1 MIDLSERGPDVYRFH
16 PALLAWA
23 VLLAVFLQSALPLY
37 APFPQLLALF
47 ELPFL
52 VVVYFGFSR
61 RNPSTGLLLGL
72 GVGLLQ
78 DALSHNPIGLYG
90 MAKTLVG
97 FAASSLSS
105 RVDTDPPAAR
115 LLLVF
120 GFYFFHQVAYAL
132 VEQLLL
138 ARTAELV
145 NLTVLEAALVNALL
159 GVILFP
165 VLDRFRRVA

>member
-1 MIDLSERGPDVYRFH
+1 MVDLSERGPDVYRFH
-16 PALLAWA
+16 PAVLAGA

-37 APFPQLLALF
+37 VPFPQFLSLL

-52 VVVYFGFSR
+52 VVVYFCFSR

-72 GVGLLQ
+72 GVGVLQ

-97 FAASSLSS
+97 FAASSLSA
-105 RVDTDPPAAR
+105 RVDTDPPHAR

-138 ARTAELV
+138 ARRAELV

-159 GVILFP
+159 SVIIFP
-165 VLDRFRRVA
+165 LLDRFRRVA

>member
-16 PALLAWA
+16 PALLAGA

-37 APFPQLLALF
+37 APFPQFLALF

-105 RVDTDPPAAR
+105 RLDTDPPTAR

-165 VLDRFRRVA
+165 VLDRFRRVT

>member
-16 PALLAWA
+16 PAVLLGA

-37 APFPQLLALF
+37 APFPQLLGLI

-72 GVGLLQ
+72 GVGVLQ

-97 FAASSLSS
+97 FAASSLSA
-105 RVDTDPPAAR
+105 RVDTDPPHAR

-120 GFYFFHQVAYAL
+120 GFYFFHQVVYAL
-132 VEQLLL
+132 VERLLL

-145 NLTVLEAALVNALL
+145 SLTVLEAALVNALL
-159 GVILFP
+159 SVVVFP
-165 VLDRFRRVA
+165 LLDRFRRTV

>member
-16 PALLAWA
+16 PALLVGA

-37 APFPQLLALF
+37 APFPQLLGLI

-72 GVGLLQ
+72 GVGVLQ

-97 FAASSLSS
+97 FAASSLSA
-105 RVDTDPPAAR
+105 RVDTDPPHAR

-120 GFYFFHQVAYAL
+120 GFYFFHQVVYAL
-132 VEQLLL
+132 VERLLL

-145 NLTVLEAALVNALL
+145 SLTVLEAALVNALV
-159 GVILFP
+159 GVVVFP
-165 VLDRFRRVA
+165 LLDRFRRTV

>member
-1 MIDLSERGPDVYRFH
+1 MVDLSERGPDVHRFH
-16 PALLAWA
+16 PALLVGA
-23 VLLAVFLQSALPLY
+23 VVLAVFLQTALPIY
-37 APFPQLLALF
+37 APFPQLVTLIEF
-47 ELPFL
+47 PFL

-105 RVDTDPPAAR
+105 RVDTDPPTAR

-120 GFYFFHQVAYAL
+120 GFYFLHQVAYAL

-138 ARTAELV
+138 ARTVELV

>member
-16 PALLAWA
+16 PALLAGT

-105 RVDTDPPAAR
+105 RVDTDPPTAR

>member
-1 MIDLSERGPDVYRFH
+1 MVDLSERGPDVYRFH
-16 PALLAWA
+16 PAVLAGA
-23 VLLAVFLQSALPLY
+23 VLLAVFLQSAMPLY
-37 APFPQLLALF
+37 VPFPQFLSLF

-72 GVGLLQ
+72 GVGVLQ

-97 FAASSLSS
+97 FAASSLSA
-105 RVDTDPPAAR
+105 RVDTDPPHAR

-138 ARTAELV
+138 ARTAEMV
-145 NLTVLEAALVNALL
+145 SLTVLEAALVNALL
-159 GVILFP
+159 SVIIFP
-165 VLDRFRRVA
+165 LLDRFRRVA

>member
-1 MIDLSERGPDVYRFH
+1 MVDLSERGPDVHRFH
-16 PALLAWA
+16 PALLVGA
-23 VLLAVFLQSALPLY
+23 VVLAVFLQTALPIY
-37 APFPQLLALF
+37 APFPQLVTLIEF
-47 ELPFL
+47 PFL

-105 RVDTDPPAAR
+105 RVDTDPPTAR

-120 GFYFFHQVAYAL
+120 GFYFLHQVAYAL

-138 ARTAELV
+138 ARTVELV

-165 VLDRFRRVA
+165 LLDRFRRVT

>member
-16 PALLAWA
+16 PAVLVGA

-37 APFPQLLALF
+37 APFPQLLGLI

-72 GVGLLQ
+72 GVGVLQ

-97 FAASSLSS
+97 FAASSLSA
-105 RVDTDPPAAR
+105 RVDTDPPHAR

-120 GFYFFHQVAYAL
+120 GFYFFHQVVYAL
-132 VEQLLL
+132 VERLLL
-138 ARTAELV
+138 ARTVELV
-145 NLTVLEAALVNALL
+145 SLTVLEAALVNALV
-159 GVILFP
+159 GVVVFP
-165 VLDRFRRVA
+165 LLDRFRRTV

>member
-1 MIDLSERGPDVYRFH
+1 MVDLSERGPDVYRFH
-16 PALLAWA
+16 PAVLAGA
-23 VLLAVFLQSALPLY
+23 VLLAVFLQSAMPLY
-37 APFPQLLALF
+37 VPFPQFLSLL

-52 VVVYFGFSR
+52 VVLYFSFSR
-61 RNPSTGLLLGL
+61 RSPSTGLLLGL
-72 GVGLLQ
+72 GVGVLQ

-97 FAASSLSS
+97 FAASSLSA
-105 RVDTDPPAAR
+105 RVDTDPPHAR

-138 ARTAELV
+138 ARTVELV

-159 GVILFP
+159 GVIIFP
-165 VLDRFRRVA
+165 LLDRFRRVA

>member
-1 MIDLSERGPDVYRFH
+1 VIDLSERGPDVYRFH
-16 PALLAWA
+16 PALLVGA

-37 APFPQLLALF
+37 APFPQLLGLI

-72 GVGLLQ
+72 GVGVLQ

-97 FAASSLSS
+97 FAASSLSA
-105 RVDTDPPAAR
+105 RVDTDPPHAR

-120 GFYFFHQVAYAL
+120 GFYFFHQVVYAL
-132 VEQLLL
+132 VERLLL

-145 NLTVLEAALVNALL
+145 SLTVLEAALVNALV
-159 GVILFP
+159 GVVVFP
-165 VLDRFRRVA
+165 LLDRFRRTV